1 MIIIRVLS
9 GRINKSGKLTL
20 GTLFKLQLARFLG
33 SRVHD
38 QDVQY
43 QYVFPQGREK
53 PDSGGQRPCDLMSQW
68 MLKNDAHCWQAA
80 VPSTEY
86 DLVTRAEKMKFVQTS
101 AKARS
106 AQVLRFRDFFSIRKL
121 EKDFDDLM
129 ELFPKL
135 EMDLDQGS
143 NVRQF
148 PQRK

>member
-9 GRINKSGKLTL
+9 GRINKSGELTF
-20 GTLFKLQLARFLG
+20 GTLFKLKLALFLG
-33 SRVHD
+33 SRVHE
-38 QDVQY
+38 QKVQY

-80 VPSTEY
+80 VPEPEY
-86 DLVTRAEKMKFVQTS
+86 DLVKRAEKIKFVQTS
-101 AKARS
+101 AKTRS
-106 AQVLRFRDFFSIRKL
+106 AKVLRLRDYFSIPKL

-135 EMDLDQGS
+135 DMDFDS
-143 NVRQF
+143 DFNVRQF